1 MIKYITARLRERS
14 TWADIIV
21 AIAASAVLPAPW
33 SYVAVVVGA
42 VKTLVPDGPL
52 SRKPDVPT

>member
-1 MIKYITARLRERS
+1 VIKYVIARLQERS

-33 SYVAVVVGA
+33 SYVSVVVGA
-42 VKTLVPDGPL
+42 VKALVPDGPL